1 MKILA
6 ITAFYPPHHS
16 GGYELRCKDVLEGLK
31 QRGHDILVLT
41 SQCPAGSSCD
51 AHPNEDGVLRR
62 LHHRFEHTP
71 VLSQIISDCID
82 MALIERVVKDYQPD
96 LIYLWHIQN
105 LSNAILP
112 YFSHQ
117 NIPIVFDE
125 GGSNLIYLS
134 RVHKRGIYF
143 YQNDRDFVIKKLL
156 KKLVYLF
163 ARLASA
169 NRIKV
174 NWTWPKHMDIY
185 FNSQSS
191 LDYARMQG
199 AQTDHAQVIYS
210 GIDISEFPYT
220 SNGHLTS
227 PVKII
232 APGRIKEQKGL
243 LDAVFLAKELV
254 ERKIPV
260 MVIIAGKV
268 QSESYYQEILREISA
283 CGLGDVVQCQP
294 MLPQEELSRLYR
306 DSDFCFFPSY
316 YQRIGFS
323 RIPLEAMASGC
334 VVITYGNEGSKE
346 IIQDKET
353 GFLIKE
359 GAIQVAAGLIDDLVD
374 TPHSY
379 QNVIQN
385 ARLSIEN
392 HYSLDKYVDTIEKY
406 LFDCLQENLNSLQK

>member
-82 MALIERVVKDYQPD
+82 TALIERVVKDYQPD

-134 RVHKRGIYF
+134 KVHKRGIYF

-210 GIDISEFPYT
+210 GIDISKFPYT

-316 YQRIGFS
+316 QRYGFS

-346 IIQDKET
+346 VINHKSTGLIVPEGNVSSAADWIET
-353 GFLIKE
+353 GMNKPFLLREIT
-359 GAIQVAAGLIDDLVD
+359 Q
-374 TPHSY
+374 T
-379 QNVIQN
+379 
-385 ARLSIEN
+385 ARQKIETQHTTDGYIHSIEM
-392 HYSLDKYVDTIEKY
+392 Y
-406 LFDCLQENLNSLQK
+406 LQHCIRQ